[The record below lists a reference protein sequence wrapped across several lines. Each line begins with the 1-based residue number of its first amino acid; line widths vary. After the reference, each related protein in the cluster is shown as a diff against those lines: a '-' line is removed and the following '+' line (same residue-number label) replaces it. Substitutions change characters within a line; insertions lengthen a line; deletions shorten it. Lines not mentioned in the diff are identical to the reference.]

1 MLVDIEID
9 AREQT
14 PSWIA
19 YGTPL
24 FAIAA
29 ALAVS
34 VVALVA
40 IGVNPIAAYVEM
52 FLRPFG
58 TVATISNVLVRATPL
73 ILVGLGVYLPMKA
86 GLWNIG
92 AEGQLLAGAIV
103 GTWIA
108 INVTLP
114 ELLVIPVILFGSAI
128 AGGLWA
134 FIPAWLR
141 AKWGISEIITTLL
154 FTFIAADIQLYLVR
168 GPMQGGSGG
177 FPQTELLPEAAEFP
191 AIPGT
196 RAHVGLLVALLV
208 VVLAYVVL
216 NRTRFGFRVNFV
228 GSNPD
233 AAEQAGMS
241 RYRVYLLTL
250 VAGGALA
257 GLAGISE
264 IAGNQSRLHAS
275 FAPGYGYTAVPI
287 ALLGRN
293 GVFRMLLA
301 ALFFAL
307 LFVGGN
313 RVTVAMEVPSA
324 IIDIVQA
331 LVILFLITVEFFQRY
346 RLSISVGR
354 RDDDQSIPGTEVTT
368 DD

>member
-1 MLVDIEID
+1 M
-9 AREQT
+9 
-14 PSWIA
+14 
-19 YGTPL
+19 
-24 FAIAA
+24 
-29 ALAVS
+29 
-34 VVALVA
+34 
-40 IGVNPIAAYVEM
+40 
-52 FLRPFG
+52 
-58 TVATISNVLVRATPL
+58 
-73 ILVGLGVYLPMKA
+73 
-86 GLWNIG
+86 
-92 AEGQLLAGAIV
+92 LAGAAV
-103 GTWIA
+103 
-108 INVTLP
+108 
-114 ELLVIPVILFGSAI
+114 

-134 FIPAWLR
+134 FVPALLR

-177 FPQTELLPEAAEFP
+177 FPQTDLLPGVAEFP

-196 RAHVGLLVALLV
+196 RAHVGLLVALLFV
-208 VVLAYVVL
+208 ALLYAVMR
-216 NRTRFGFRVNFV
+216 RTRFGFRVNFV
-228 GSNPD
+228 GSNAE

-293 GVFRMLLA
+293 GVSRMLLA

-313 RVTVAMEVPSA
+313 RVTVAMDVPAA

-331 LVILFLITVEFFQRY
+331 LVILFLITAEFFQRY
-346 RLSISVGR
+346 SLSVSVDRG
-354 RDDDQSIPGTEVTT
+354 DDGQTIQGTEVSA